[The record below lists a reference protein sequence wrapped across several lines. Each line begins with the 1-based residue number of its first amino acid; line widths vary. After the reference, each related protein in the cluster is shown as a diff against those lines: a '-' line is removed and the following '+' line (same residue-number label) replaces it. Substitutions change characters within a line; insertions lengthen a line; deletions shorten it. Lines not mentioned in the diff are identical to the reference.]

1 MITLQDYFSDKP
13 HPNEY
18 NLNALTLLYRVNN
31 LIAAYTTDTGKLPE
45 INPITGSQVSGSKG
59 GDGGFRLPTSTTG
72 SSKSAHK
79 QGMAIDLVDHDQHL
93 DKWLDAKPD
102 ALIKYDLYREA
113 SASTPNWCHLSTR
126 KPLSGKRTFKP

>member
-1 MITLQDYFSDKP
+1 MITLQDYFGDKP
-13 HPNEY
+13 HPTEY

-31 LIAAYTTDTGKLPE
+31 LLAAYTTDTGKLPE

-102 ALIKYDLYREA
+102 ALIKYDLYREEP
-113 SASTPNWCHLSTR
+113 ASTVNWCHLSTR